1 MKIKYK
7 YVAYL
12 FVILSFSC
20 VTDSKNIKE
29 DPLVSVYE
37 YNLYPS
43 DIYEIVPEGLSQE
56 DSAAFVR
63 SYINNWIKE
72 QVLLY
77 RAELNLKEEQKK
89 FEKQLENY
97 RKSLIIYTYE
107 NELLK
112 QKLDTFVLAEEIKEY
127 YENNKNNFELKD
139 DIVKAI
145 YIKVNKSAP
154 NQKKIQKIYA
164 SNKKKDKKELEEFC
178 LQFAEQYYLNDST
191 WILFEELSQH
201 LPLKIY
207 NPSDFLQ
214 KNKNIQLQDSLFNY
228 YLSIKQYK
236 IKNNLSPL
244 SFEIQNIRNIIIN
257 KRKLKLLSQLKENLY
272 KEAEEKNKIKIYEPK

>member
-29 DPLVSVYE
+29 DPLVKVYE

-43 DIYEIVPEGLSQE
+43 DIYEIVPEGLTKE
-56 DSAAFVR
+56 DSAAFVK

-112 QKLDTFVLAEEIKEY
+112 QKLDTFVSAEEIKEY